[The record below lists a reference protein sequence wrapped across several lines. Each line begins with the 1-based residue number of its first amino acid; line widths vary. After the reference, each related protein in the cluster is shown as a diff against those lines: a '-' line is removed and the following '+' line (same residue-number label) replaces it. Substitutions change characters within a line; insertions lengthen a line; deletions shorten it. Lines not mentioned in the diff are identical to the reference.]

1 MMNIETGGGARRMIH
16 EGFSNSKSNSKS
28 NNDPDDEESGDGAS
42 SASSTYLENSTRN
55 LKDRAAKEKLQK
67 SLARNE
73 TRAGT
78 LRHA

>member
-1 MMNIETGGGARRMIH
+1 MMNIETGGGARRMIQ
-16 EGFSNSKSNSKS
+16 EGFSNSNS

-42 SASSTYLENSTRN
+42 SASSTYLENSTRSR
-55 LKDRAAKEKLQK
+55 KDRAAKEKLQR

-78 LRHA
+78 LRQA

>member
-1 MMNIETGGGARRMIH
+1 MMNIETGGGARRMIQ
-16 EGFSNSKSNSKS
+16 EGFSNSNSN
-28 NNDPDDEESGDGAS
+28 DDHLDDEESGDGAS